1 MFQYVC
7 FILVYTITILIF
19 SFVYINK
26 RHDKINQSFLLFL
39 GNIMVWMIIDAG
51 SVYLDNNLVDRL
63 IKVIYFV
70 AMMNIAVFF
79 MNFVYQL
86 LQKKIDRL
94 FYGVVLINSATIL
107 IRFALPIDFVQPNFW
122 QLSDPVAAPMMAAVF
137 CLPMA
142 VAIYLIVQAYR
153 SSTHQTL
160 KTQLNYLLIGIVSAT
175 LVSLISENLIP
186 RMVQFSGAFS
196 LMYLAYFVLNLFL
209 YFAIIRHKF
218 LNIPTEYIYQ
228 KMFLNSGE
236 GMLIIDQDAT
246 IISSNTVAREILGD
260 FSMDDRTQITQ
271 YLPDYSFAAKY
282 NRDEIQIRVGD
293 EIRCLLVV
301 QSPIDTRDRSS
312 AKLLQLSDI
321 TVSKRLMVKENE
333 ALKDRAYIDQL
344 TGLYNRHYIY
354 DRFINDKENVLKK
367 VTVLFMDIDHF
378 KFINDALGHRVGDQV
393 IQAIGKS
400 IKAALRHN
408 ETAIRYG
415 GDEFIIILED
425 TLTVDARRIAERV
438 QNKVRLIEIPEYGDK
453 IRITLSIGLSEG
465 IGDVNTII
473 NQADKAMYDS
483 KKQGKNRISFYRQY
497 EQNQKLEST
506 C

>member
-1 MFQYVC
+1 MIQYVC
-7 FILVYTITILIF
+7 FILVYTITMLIF

-51 SVYLDNNLVDRL
+51 SIYLESDLTGKILKSLYLVSML
-63 IKVIYFV
+63 
-70 AMMNIAVFF
+70 NIAVFF
-79 MNFVYQL
+79 LYFVYQL
-86 LQKKIDRL
+86 LQKKLDRL
-94 FYGVVLINSATIL
+94 FYGVVLINIAAIL
-107 IRFALPIDFVQPNFW
+107 IRFALPMDYARANFW
-122 QLSDPVAAPMMAAVF
+122 QLNDPVAAPLMAAFF

-142 VAIYLIVQAYR
+142 ASIYLIVRAYG
-153 SSTHQTL
+153 STPHQSL
-160 KTQLNYLLIGIVSAT
+160 KTQLGYLLIGIVSAT
-175 LVSLISENLIP
+175 LISLISENLMP
-186 RMVQFSGAFS
+186 RIVQFSGEFS

-228 KMFLNSGE
+228 KLFLNSGE
-236 GMLIIDQDAT
+236 GMLLISRDAT
-246 IISSNTVAREILGD
+246 ILSSNAAAKEIFD
-260 FSMDDRTQITQ
+260 DHSMDDRFKITKF
-271 YLPDYSFAAKY
+271 LPDYSFEANY

-293 EIRCLLVV
+293 EIRWLLIA
-301 QSPIDTRDRSS
+301 QSLIDGRDRSS
-312 AKLLQLSDI
+312 TKLVQLSDI
-321 TVSKRLMVKENE
+321 TVSKQLVMKENE
-333 ALKDRAYIDQL
+333 ALQDRAYIDQL

-367 VTVLFMDIDHF
+367 VTVLFLDIDHF
-378 KFINDALGHRVGDQV
+378 KFINDTLGHRVGDQV

-400 IKAALRHN
+400 IKATLRHN

-425 TLTVDARRIAERV
+425 TSTVDSWRIAERV

-453 IRITLSIGLSEG
+453 ILITLSIGLSEG

-483 KKQGKNRISFYRQY
+483 KKQGKNRISFYRLY